1 MYLLRMNCSVYVVW
15 LAIESLIIYFVY
27 PETKGPALEELS
39 RLFEDDNPL
48 SKGRLDL
55 ERQGSVEEKPV
66 TLLEEVAKA

>member
-1 MYLLRMNCSVYVVW
+1 MNCSVYVVW